1 MADPRVPGG
10 RTRELSLP
18 CGETIDV
25 HDLDMGLREFE
36 CPCGDRHAVVMDMH
50 PLSRWVPEDLVAVLG
65 EAVDTTTDEPFG
77 TTHLMGIVLEEFP
90 ERVEAADT
98 SEDGHVGFA
107 IVWVTDFDARRLHE
121 VIVELVVELMEHAVS
136 HADDESAMSEF
147 EEQMLEFDVEA
158 FVDQYRDRRDFD
170 DEFDRPV

>member
-10 RTRELSLP
+10 RTRELSVP

-25 HDLDMGLREFE
+25 HDLDMGLREFD
-36 CPCGDRHAVVMDMH
+36 CSCGGSHAVVMDMH
-50 PLSRWVPEDLVAVLG
+50 PLSRWIPEDLVAILD
-65 EAVDTTTDEPFG
+65 EAVDTTTGETFD

-90 ERVEAADT
+90 ERIVSADA

-107 IVWVTDFDARRLHE
+107 LVWVAGFDARRLHE
-121 VIVELVVELMEHAVS
+121 VVVELVVELMEHAVS
-136 HADDESAMSEF
+136 HAADDSAMSEF
-147 EEQMLEFDVEA
+147 EQQMLEFDVEA
-158 FVDQYRDRRDFD
+158 FVDQYRAQRDFD